1 MRAVGDNGSVN
12 AAQSRHVAR
21 EPLAVRIA
29 LPLGVLFTA
38 MASLATLCGVI
49 ADSPVARVELPAPAA
64 ALAIPTVEVD
74 ARPAADPCADDAV
87 RAALDTG
94 DDAGVIAAFGGGAA
108 FREAVANGN
117 APCVSLSDPNRSWVV
132 INKQRPLEPASFAP
146 ASLAEI
152 GLSATTR
159 SNELRPEPKDA
170 LESMAAEASRA
181 GAGAIGIN
189 NGYRSFGLQESTYD
203 GHVRDKGQSGADAV
217 SARPGFSEHQSG
229 LAFDLV
235 ACDPRCG
242 TIEAFGATPQG
253 RWVAENG
260 WRHGFIVRYE
270 PGRTGTTGYAPE
282 PWHIRYIGPELA
294 QAYHDGGFHTLEE
307 FFGLPPAPDYS
318 H

>member
-1 MRAVGDNGSVN
+1 MS
-12 AAQSRHVAR
+12 AAQSRHIAR
-21 EPLAVRIA
+21 EPLAVRVA

-49 ADSPVARVELPAPAA
+49 ADSPIARVELPAPAA
-64 ALAIPTVEVD
+64 AMAIPSVEVD
-74 ARPAADPCADDAV
+74 AQLAANPCADDAV

-94 DDAGVIAAFGGGAA
+94 DDAAAIASFGGGAA
-108 FREAVANGN
+108 FREAVANDN
-117 APCVSLSDPNRSWVV
+117 APCISLSDPNRSWVV
-132 INKQRPLEPASFAP
+132 VNKQRPLEPVGFAP
-146 ASLAEI
+146 ASLADI

-159 SNELRPEPKDA
+159 SNELRPEPKEA
-170 LESMAAEASRA
+170 LEAMAADAAAA
-181 GAGAIGIN
+181 GSGTIGIN
-189 NGYRSFGLQESTYD
+189 NGYRSFGVQESTY
-203 GHVRDKGQSGADAV
+203 GAHVRDRGQSGADAV

-235 ACDPRCG
+235 ACTPRCG
-242 TIEAFGATPQG
+242 AIEAFGGTSQG

-260 WRHGFIVRYE
+260 WRYGFIVRYE
-270 PGRTGTTGYAPE
+270 PGHTGTTGYAPE
-282 PWHIRYIGPELA
+282 PWHIRYIGSELA